1 MEDVMTAVI
10 IKEEMIIMMMMV
22 EVDMDMVEA
31 QEDYSATGDTKG
43 TTDRQEAETEAGG
56 LIKEEINDMATEDA
70 RMKNVWNAHCRR
82 VQSQRKNTKR
92 LISLKWLKI
101 KFNPSPP
108 KSKKWR
114 KRWRR

>member
-31 QEDYSATGDTKG
+31 QEDYSATEDMRG
-43 TTDRQEAETEAGG
+43 TTDRQGAETEAGG

-70 RMKNVWNAHCRR
+70 RMKNVWSAHCRR